1 MSHAAVI
8 AGYRWTT
15 EEEIRDKGKGR
26 ISNEKWD
33 VECGRGGRAAK
44 KIKRRFCPVSYFSDA
59 L

>member
-33 VECGRGGRAAK
+33 VESDVEGAGGP
-44 KIKRRFCPVSYFSDA
+44 RRR
-59 L
+59 